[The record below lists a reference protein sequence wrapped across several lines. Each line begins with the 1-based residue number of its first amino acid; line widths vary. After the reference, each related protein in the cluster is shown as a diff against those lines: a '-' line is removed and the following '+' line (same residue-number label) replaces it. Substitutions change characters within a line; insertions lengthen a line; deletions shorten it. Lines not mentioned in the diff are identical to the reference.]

1 MGIAAYV
8 LRALQLKLHALLHAP
23 DEIALLGW
31 VGGRCSMP
39 NDWRVWMPGGTFF
52 FTVNLLRRCGN
63 DVIAAQCPS
72 VIVPYVVCAYARSE
86 LFR

>member
-1 MGIAAYV
+1 
-8 LRALQLKLHALLHAP
+8 
-23 DEIALLGW
+23 
-31 VGGRCSMP
+31 MP